1 MPTQPRQSIL
11 TNSAMQQ
18 FKPSVTSPLR
28 VRAPIEPPVQA
39 ASPGPEGEVTPA
51 VQSSSHSRP
60 PRAVQAPQRLVFPK
74 SYVRDRRTSLEV
86 AMRRPA
92 SRKKEFLAAQ
102 QEELERLRV
111 EVDRLSEAL
120 QHAVQSLATEEKR
133 AGATSP
139 ILVGRLV
146 RTVYTSDED
155 AESEWM
161 GMIKKGDE
169 LIGIVRFESAV
180 PGSNYYDETE
190 DRIAI

>member
-1 MPTQPRQSIL
+1 MW
-11 TNSAMQQ
+11 
-18 FKPSVTSPLR
+18 
-28 VRAPIEPPVQA
+28 
-39 ASPGPEGEVTPA
+39 
-51 VQSSSHSRP
+51 
-60 PRAVQAPQRLVFPK
+60 
-74 SYVRDRRTSLEV
+74 
-86 AMRRPA
+86 RPA

-146 RTVYTSDED
+146 RTVYTADED

-161 GMIKKGDE
+161 GTIKKGDE

-190 DRIAI
+190 DRIAIFIDDIRSTKVTLTRVERRASRSASAQRPRYQLDSDEKTEILKRISKDGKPRAASHPRAIV

>member
-1 MPTQPRQSIL
+1 
-11 TNSAMQQ
+11 
-18 FKPSVTSPLR
+18 
-28 VRAPIEPPVQA
+28 
-39 ASPGPEGEVTPA
+39 
-51 VQSSSHSRP
+51 
-60 PRAVQAPQRLVFPK
+60 
-74 SYVRDRRTSLEV
+74 
-86 AMRRPA
+86 MRRPA

-161 GMIKKGDE
+161 GTI
-169 LIGIVRFESAV
+169 
-180 PGSNYYDETE
+180 N
-190 DRIAI
+190 